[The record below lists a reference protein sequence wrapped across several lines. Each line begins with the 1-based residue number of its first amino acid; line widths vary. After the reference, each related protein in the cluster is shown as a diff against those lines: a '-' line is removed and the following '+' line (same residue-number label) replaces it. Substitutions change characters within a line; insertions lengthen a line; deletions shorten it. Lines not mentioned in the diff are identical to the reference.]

1 MADKL
6 IKDIPKSVIARLL
19 NISKARK
26 EDFNQILSDYAME
39 RLLYR
44 LSISDYK
51 TRFVLK
57 GAKLFQV
64 WTNIPHRATHD
75 LDLLSFGDN
84 QIDHIISVFTH
95 ILSIDCKD
103 DGLEFLLSQM
113 SGERIKADQ
122 KYQGVRIITK
132 AKLDS
137 AIIHLQID
145 VGFGDVITPSVE
157 ELDYP
162 SLLPL
167 PSPRLLTYPKETVVA
182 EKFHAMVL
190 LAMTNTRM
198 KDFYDLLVLANTQT
212 FQGSILLTA
221 ITRTFHSRASVELTN
236 EIPIALTPD
245 FYDDPIKISQ
255 WSSFLK
261 RTKLDTS
268 LSLSDTIA
276 KLNQFLIPLFQAF
289 VNNHPFDLTWHPDHG
304 WIS

>member
-6 IKDIPKSVIARLL
+6 IKDIPKSVISRLL

-84 QIDHIISVFTH
+84 QIDHIISVFNE

-103 DGLEFLLSQM
+103 DGLQFLLSQM

-162 SLLPL
+162 GLLPL

-198 KDFYDLLVLANTQT
+198 KDFYDLWVLANTQT

-255 WSSFLK
+255 WNSFLK
-261 RTKLDTS
+261 RTKLDTN
-268 LSLSDTIA
+268 LSLSVTIA
-276 KLNQFLIPLFQAF
+276 KLHQFLIPLFEAL
-289 VNNHPFDLTWHPDHG
+289 VKNHPFDLIWHPEHG
-304 WIS
+304 WLS

>member
-6 IKDIPKSVIARLL
+6 IKDIPKSVISRLL

-84 QIDHIISVFTH
+84 QIDHIINVFNE

-103 DGLEFLLSQM
+103 DGLQFLLSQM

-198 KDFYDLLVLANTQT
+198 KDFYDLWVLANTQT

-245 FYDDPIKISQ
+245 FYDDTIKISQ
-255 WSSFLK
+255 WNSFLK
-261 RTKLDTS
+261 RTKLDTN
-268 LSLSDTIA
+268 LSLSVTIA
-276 KLNQFLIPLFQAF
+276 KLHQFLIPLFEAL
-289 VNNHPFDLTWHPDHG
+289 VKNHPFDLIWHPEHG
-304 WIS
+304 WLS